1 MSLSAI
7 TSWRRLGRACA
18 LIPLL
23 AATACVQLPP
33 PTDSVTIPPI
43 PAGEAR
49 VWFYRPIDAYDSM
62 ATPYIRMNDAIVA
75 ISMPEGASYRD
86 VPPGAYHITVDSYGK
101 DFNQDKNVQLIA
113 GQELYVKVVSLRGWV
128 STTNGGG
135 GDGDSSGGDYG
146 RNTFYVWLIP
156 AETAR
161 GDVSRAAF
169 YGG

>member
-1 MSLSAI
+1 MSPDPADLPRRARAGVAI
-7 TSWRRLGRACA
+7 LV
-18 LIPLL
+18 L
-23 AATACVQLPP
+23 ATAACVQSPP
-33 PTDSVTIPPI
+33 PTASITIPPI

-75 ISMPEGASYRD
+75 VSMPEGASYRD
-86 VPPGAYHITVDSYGK
+86 VPPGPYHITVDSYGK

-113 GQELYVKVVSLRGWV
+113 GQELYVKVVSLRAWV
-128 STTNGGG
+128 DTTSGGG
-135 GDGDSSGGDYG
+135 GDAGGGGGGDYG

-156 AETAR
+156 AEAAR
-161 GDVSRAAF
+161 DEVARAAF